1 MKIAVISLNKKGDII
16 AANIAKVITVDLY
29 SKTKIQ
35 DFNIKDITREL
46 MEKYEALVFLSSTGI
61 AVRSIAPYIKSKDVD
76 PAVIVIDVLGKY
88 VISLLSGHLGGA
100 NALSIKLAE
109 IVGALPVITTAT
121 DILKVKAPDI
131 IAVEN
136 NLIID
141 NLKDAKE
148 ISALLVD
155 GKKVAFIDEENK
167 IDIPKG
173 YVSLEGKFQACKLM
187 NLDGN
192 SNYRLHAEKVNIKKE
207 QEYENKA
214 QIGDDELKE
223 AEKQC
228 FQRNSKKCCSLPV
241 RSNILLNDDNSS
253 LDIVNDIT
261 GIVYVTDK
269 VKTQDFSSAKYN
281 SLKKLKLIRRD
292 VVLGIGCKKNYPA
305 KKMIEQVCEKLE
317 KLNIDK
323 RAVKYVTTV
332 EIKEDEK
339 AILELNK
346 ALKGEMKVFT
356 REAIMKVQHK
366 YKGSDFVEKSIG
378 IRAVCE
384 PCVEL
389 CGGTLLTEKLS
400 LSGMTLCVGRI

>member
-1 MKIAVISLNKKGDII
+1 MRIAVISLNKKGDII

-29 SKTKIQ
+29 SKTKVQ
-35 DFNIKDITREL
+35 NFNIKDITREL
-46 MEKYEALVFLSSTGI
+46 MEKYEAVVFLSSTGI
-61 AVRSIAPYIKSKDVD
+61 AVRSIAPYIKAKDVD
-76 PAVIVIDVLGKY
+76 PAVIVIDILGKY

-100 NALSIKLAE
+100 NALSMKLAE

-121 DILKVKAPDI
+121 DILKIKAPDI

-155 GKKVAFIDEENK
+155 GRKVAFVDDKNEINL
-167 IDIPKG
+167 PKG
-173 YVSLEGKFQACKLM
+173 YINLKDKLESYRLMNSDDDSDCRLHTKEVSL
-187 NLDGN
+187 
-192 SNYRLHAEKVNIKKE
+192 KKE
-207 QEYENKA
+207 KE
-214 QIGDDELKE
+214 QI
-223 AEKQC
+223 
-228 FQRNSKKCCSLPV
+228 N
-241 RSNILLNDDNSS
+241 
-253 LDIVNDIT
+253 

-269 VKTQDFSSAKYN
+269 SKIQDFSKAEYDN
-281 SLKKLKLIRRD
+281 LKKLKLIRRD

-305 KKMIEQVCEKLE
+305 EKMIEQVCEKLE
-317 KLNIDK
+317 ELNIDK

-332 EIKEDEK
+332 EIKKDEK

-400 LSGMTLCVGRI
+400 LSGMTLCVGRIL